1 MPRRAVLLFDID
13 GTLLTFQ
20 GPSPGPGRTAM
31 ARASRELCGDDHTA
45 HLRFAGGT
53 DLALARAIV
62 TAGDAP
68 ALARR
73 TLDDARTAL
82 LSRYVAHLEVELAR
96 RPYVP
101 LGDVAG
107 TVAWATS
114 AGHAVRLA
122 TGNLREGAAIKLR
135 SAGLSALFPLD
146 GGGYGGDHEVRA
158 ALVRAAIDAAGGLGE
173 PVVVGDTLA
182 DVEAAR
188 ANGVR
193 VVGVAT
199 SEAARAELHGADA
212 LADDCGPTLRAAL
225 ARLLG
230 G

>member
-13 GTLLTFQ
+13 GTLLTFV

-31 ARASRELCGDDHTA
+31 ARASRELCGADHTA

-62 TAGDAP
+62 TAGAAPLADA
-68 ALARR
+68 A
-73 TLDDARTAL
+73 LDDARRAL
-82 LSRYVAHLEVELAR
+82 LARYVAHLEVELSA

-101 LGDVAG
+101 LGDVEG
-107 TVAWATS
+107 TVAWAVA

-146 GGGYGGDHEVRA
+146 GGGFGGDHELRA
-158 ALVRAAIDAAGGLGE
+158 ELVRAAIEAASGLGE
-173 PVVVGDTLA
+173 PIVVGDTAA
-182 DVEAAR
+182 DVDAAR

-193 VVGVAT
+193 VVGVAA
-199 SEAARAELHGADA
+199 SAAARDELQGADA

-225 ARLLG
+225 GRLLG